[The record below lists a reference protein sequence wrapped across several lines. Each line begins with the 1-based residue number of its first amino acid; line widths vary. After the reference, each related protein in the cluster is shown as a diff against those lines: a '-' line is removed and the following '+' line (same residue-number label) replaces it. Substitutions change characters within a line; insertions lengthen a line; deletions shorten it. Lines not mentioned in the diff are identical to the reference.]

1 MKKTT
6 KVLLVT
12 SAVSFFAT
20 GANIAATETVLAA
33 EITPLITEHLLPKAD
48 LATLASSEQLPE
60 ANPLASVGTG
70 WTNKFKKTT
79 QETDGKIRLTTQ
91 SNSLFAVGMD
101 VKFQTGFKFDEE
113 IAGEFF
119 STPGWEKYVTGTIE
133 RFDTMLPI
141 NKTVKIEKLFAP
153 TKGERMFYDKDSKSL
168 MYNSPAYLFS
178 GTQYVN
184 VDMFIDLATWHTHTN
199 RLVERKPFYKFA
211 VSTQATDTWFNP
223 SWGAAETALTI
234 DYEDSWIE
242 NKVKP
247 STLVTDDDKEFSG
260 VAKQDSRNQ
269 HDSVFTGELYING
282 TLVKNRIPID
292 KNGKWST
299 NIGSLASD
307 SDEIS
312 FRVVATER
320 EENGNGVMNI
330 RYSELVYYTIGNSLP
345 YLKWEVAAPTLQQLY
360 DGETA
365 IFGTMPRQNKQNKRT
380 YNLLITVNG
389 AELSDKVI
397 DGTSGEF
404 AESLIDTAL
413 VKGDTVTAQIIGHEK
428 GLLDKKSEVIT
439 TIVQENQDG
448 QESWDNWT
456 VNKPTLD
463 TPNIGDYAI
472 SGNVP
477 LQNKFNG
484 RTYEI
489 VATLNNKEIGRRNI
503 SSLGGDFMIA
513 LSKKEEDLISLKEK
527 DKVAVYVIGHEK
539 DENDKKSTQVTATVK
554 DNTDYSEWK
563 VNKPTIQEKIEA
575 EATTVAIEI
584 PEQNGKF
591 SRSYDLNVLVDGTLV
606 KTLASPPTETL
617 TVTLETALV
626 EGQVVTAEIVG
637 HQPAREDKISEQDSV
652 TVIAKDTHAEW
663 EVKSPTIADITVGDA
678 SASVTSPEQDL
689 TKERTYDVELMLN
702 GKPLTTEAI
711 NSAETITIDLTSFDL
726 VAEDLVSATIIGHE
740 ANHDDKRSD
749 TVETVVIAKETPT
762 QSRFVQGYWQSF
774 GLVYEGEIDNESWT
788 LDNPEGIRKV
798 VRIINEKEE
807 TQSTLDAFNT
817 NWYNPE
823 RYSGYQ
829 FILSNTILGQLT
841 TGNFTLVMDVYIDDQ
856 LVATT
861 PLNPTNGMRSGAIH
875 EKYQELEQTVIN
887 YNFIKPVILN
897 NQPGFTITKNDP
909 AAKFKLVNKYWS
921 DEEAYGLV
929 FDGYIPADV
938 RIPSTGH
945 NKNLIVTDKTGAVV
959 FSKDILDAV
968 ETNWETAMDV
978 PLENVF
984 QATIPREFS
993 DEASYT
999 YTIKVTDANGSVL
1012 IEGTLNTK

>member
-1 MKKTT
+1 M
-6 KVLLVT
+6 
-12 SAVSFFAT
+12 
-20 GANIAATETVLAA
+20 
-33 EITPLITEHLLPKAD
+33 
-48 LATLASSEQLPE
+48 
-60 ANPLASVGTG
+60 
-70 WTNKFKKTT
+70 
-79 QETDGKIRLTTQ
+79 
-91 SNSLFAVGMD
+91 
-101 VKFQTGFKFDEE
+101 
-113 IAGEFF
+113 
-119 STPGWEKYVTGTIE
+119 
-133 RFDTMLPI
+133 
-141 NKTVKIEKLFAP
+141 
-153 TKGERMFYDKDSKSL
+153 
-168 MYNSPAYLFS
+168 
-178 GTQYVN
+178 
-184 VDMFIDLATWHTHTN
+184 
-199 RLVERKPFYKFA
+199 
-211 VSTQATDTWFNP
+211 
-223 SWGAAETALTI
+223 
-234 DYEDSWIE
+234 
-242 NKVKP
+242 
-247 STLVTDDDKEFSG
+247 
-260 VAKQDSRNQ
+260 
-269 HDSVFTGELYING
+269 
-282 TLVKNRIPID
+282 
-292 KNGKWST
+292 
-299 NIGSLASD
+299 
-307 SDEIS
+307 
-312 FRVVATER
+312 
-320 EENGNGVMNI
+320 
-330 RYSELVYYTIGNSLP
+330 
-345 YLKWEVAAPTLQQLY
+345 
-360 DGETA
+360 
-365 IFGTMPRQNKQNKRT
+365 
-380 YNLLITVNG
+380 
-389 AELSDKVI
+389 
-397 DGTSGEF
+397 
-404 AESLIDTAL
+404 
-413 VKGDTVTAQIIGHEK
+413 
-428 GLLDKKSEVIT
+428 
-439 TIVQENQDG
+439 
-448 QESWDNWT
+448 
-456 VNKPTLD
+456 
-463 TPNIGDYAI
+463 
-472 SGNVP
+472 
-477 LQNKFNG
+477 
-484 RTYEI
+484 
-489 VATLNNKEIGRRNI
+489 
-503 SSLGGDFMIA
+503 
-513 LSKKEEDLISLKEK
+513 
-527 DKVAVYVIGHEK
+527 
-539 DENDKKSTQVTATVK
+539 
-554 DNTDYSEWK
+554 
-563 VNKPTIQEKIEA
+563 
-575 EATTVAIEI
+575 
-584 PEQNGKF
+584 
-591 SRSYDLNVLVDGTLV
+591 
-606 KTLASPPTETL
+606 
-617 TVTLETALV
+617 TLETALV
-626 EGQVVTAEIVG
+626 EGQVVTAEIIG

-861 PLNPTNGMRSGAIH
+861 PLNPTNAMRSGAIH

>member
-1 MKKTT
+1 MKITT
-6 KVLLVT
+6 KILLAT
-12 SAVSFFAT
+12 SAVGFFA
-20 GANIAATETVLAA
+20 ANTPVVSAEKNIFSNNNVLVTTDQLTAPSSS
-33 EITPLITEHLLPKAD
+33 IMQSSTPLAET
-48 LATLASSEQLPE
+48 
-60 ANPLASVGTG
+60 NPLASVGTG

-79 QETDGKIRLTTQ
+79 QENSGKIRITTQ

-119 STPGWEKYVTGTIE
+119 STPGWEKYVTGTVD
-133 RFDTMLPI
+133 RFDTVLPI
-141 NKTVKIEKLFAP
+141 NKTVKIEKLFSP
-153 TKGERMFYDKDSKSL
+153 TKGERIFYDKDSKSL

-184 VDMFIDLATWHTHTN
+184 IDMFIDLATWHTHTN
-199 RLVERKPFYKFA
+199 RLVERKPFYKFS

-247 STLVTDDDKEFSG
+247 STLITDDDKEFSG
-260 VAKQDSRNQ
+260 VAKQDSKNQ
-269 HDSVFTGELYING
+269 HESTFTGELYING
-282 TLVKNRIPID
+282 SLVKNRIPID

-299 NIGSLASD
+299 NIGSLAS
-307 SDEIS
+307 SGDEIS

-320 EENGNGVMNI
+320 EENGNGIMNI
-330 RYSELVYYTIGNSLP
+330 RYSEMVYYTIGDSLP
-345 YLKWEVAAPTLQQLY
+345 YLKWEVVAPTLQQLF

-365 IFGTMPRQNKQNKRT
+365 IFGTMPRQNKQNNRT
-380 YNLLITVNG
+380 YNLLITVNDS
-389 AELSDKVI
+389 ELSNKVI

-404 AESLIDTAL
+404 AESLIDASL

-428 GLLDKKSEVIT
+428 GLPDKKSKIVKT
-439 TIVQENQDG
+439 VVQENQDG
-448 QESWDNWT
+448 QEDWDHWT
-456 VNKPTLD
+456 VTKPSLT

-484 RTYEI
+484 RTYEV

-503 SSLGGDFMIA
+503 SALGGDFMIA
-513 LSKKEEDLISLKEK
+513 LSKKEEELISLKDK

-539 DENDKKSTQVTATVK
+539 DENDKKSQQVTATVK
-554 DNTDYSEWK
+554 DNTGYAEWK
-563 VNKPTIQEKIEA
+563 VNQPVIQEKIEA
-575 EATTVAIEI
+575 EATTVAVTL
-584 PEQNGKF
+584 PEQDVKF
-591 SRSYDLNVLVDGTLV
+591 SRNYDLTLSVDGTVV
-606 KTLASPPTETL
+606 KTLVDIPAES
-617 TVTLETALV
+617 VSITLETALL
-626 EGQVVTAEIVG
+626 EDQVVTAEIIG
-637 HQPAREDKISEQDSV
+637 HQPARDDKVSEQDSV
-652 TVIAKDTHAEW
+652 IVSAKDTHAEW
-663 EVKSPTIADITVGDA
+663 EVKSPKIADITVGDA
-678 SASVTSPEQDL
+678 FASVTSPEQDQ
-689 TKERTYDVELMLN
+689 TKDRTYEVELMLN
-702 GKPLTTEAI
+702 GKEVATQAI
-711 NSAETITIDLTSFDL
+711 NSTETIEIDLTAFDL
-726 VAEDLVSATIIGHE
+726 VADDLVTAKIIGHE
-740 ANHDDKRSD
+740 ANHDDKHSD
-749 TVETVVIAKETPT
+749 TVETQVIAKETPT

-774 GLVYEGEIDNESWT
+774 GLVYEGEIDNDSWT
-788 LDNPEGIRKV
+788 LDNPEAVRKV

-807 TQSTLDAFNT
+807 TQSTVDAFNT

-856 LVATT
+856 LAATT
-861 PLNPTNGMRSGAIH
+861 PLNPTNTMRSGAIH
-875 EKYQELEQTVIN
+875 DKYEQLEQTVIN

-897 NQPGFTITKNDP
+897 NQPGFTITKNNSD
-909 AAKFKLVNKYWS
+909 AKLKLVNKYWS
-921 DEEAYGLV
+921 DEDAYGLV
-929 FDGYIPADV
+929 FDGFIPADV

-945 NKNLIVTDKTGAVV
+945 DKNLIVTDNAGAVV
-959 FSKDILDAV
+959 FTKDILEAV
-968 ETNWETAMDV
+968 ETNWETAIDV

-993 DEASYT
+993 DESIYT
-999 YTIKVTDANGSVL
+999 YTIKVTDTDGSVL